1 MDDRRPTTE
10 DWHGTERRTARGR
23 SPLSGTLLAG
33 GARTSRGATGP
44 RKRLIPEATASAAA
58 VGLVHK
64 IDSTYGRRQK
74 NPTPRTSRDRRGGR
88 QPPPTQSSLARS
100 IIRSTQ
106 VLCPWARA
114 SCSSPATLAQADV
127 DARTQDVPPTMCVR
141 ELGSGRGPGVGRG
154 VCVSARPHRWRQ

>member
-1 MDDRRPTTE
+1 MVAVRCQGRCSRAERERAGAQPARERGSFPKRRLVRLP
-10 DWHGTERRTARGR
+10 
-23 SPLSGTLLAG
+23 SGSCTNQ
-33 GARTSRGATGP
+33 
-44 RKRLIPEATASAAA
+44 
-58 VGLVHK
+58 

-154 VCVSARPHRWRQ
+154 EVRRRGRIGGVSVC